1 MAGSS
6 GEASEAGGQG
16 AEGPKCPLP
25 TDTPAS
31 PLPLQAPLAPSSP
44 RLHPC
49 FTPHHQ
55 HNCKTS
61 LTPLLR
67 KLLFLGTLEA
77 QNKGDFQNNLMG
89 VTGRSFQGS
98 QPQDGLSR
106 RDLGELPKAKGCR
119 RQRGPPGASPTASS
133 LQRPSP
139 AEGERSHIWGA
150 WKHSAPC
157 SHD

>member
-6 GEASEAGGQG
+6 GEASEVGGQG

-119 RQRGPPGASPTASS
+119 RQRGPTWGQSHCLQSAEAISSRGREIAHLGSMETLCS
-133 LQRPSP
+133 LQP
-139 AEGERSHIWGA
+139 
-150 WKHSAPC
+150 
-157 SHD
+157 